1 MGCPGRQWCA
11 LGVFN
16 GRVDVVLRDV
26 VRGGLGSARLVVGLD
41 DPKGLFQPIEFYT
54 AFEIS
59 LSSKHCY
66 RVLFL
71 FPEPNKL
78 LRACN

>member
-1 MGCPGRQWCA
+1 M
-11 LGVFN
+11 GVFN